1 MDFYTGLLN
10 LANWSGNVI
19 LPTLTGLFFSFAVVC
34 FSKGRDYHQ
43 WMYGGFLALMASG
56 LLRMMEAFSS
66 QLAWNNPD
74 LFWNAILNL
83 TNWIANVILPLY
95 GATQVALGVIHFGGI
110 LERVH
115 IGHSYLRNFVAA
127 GCCFMASGLLRLAE
141 FFVAQGTGGV
151 S

>member
-19 LPTLTGLFFSFAVVC
+19 LPTLAGLFFSFAVVC

-56 LLRMMEAFSS
+56 LLRMIETFTS

-74 LFWNAILNL
+74 LFWNATAQPDQLDCQCHS
-83 TNWIANVILPLY
+83 A
-95 GATQVALGVIHFGGI
+95 ALRGNAG
-110 LERVH
+110 RV
-115 IGHSYLRNFVAA
+115 GCDSLRRN
-127 GCCFMASGLLRLAE
+127 SGTRAHR
-141 FFVAQGTGGV
+141 